1 MGREAMSKLTIGILG
16 AIALSLSF
24 GAAQFALGRDLPEA
38 PLTPASAIN
47 RAAKGDR
54 IANVTGSPA
63 RTQTI
68 SLRPDR
74 FSGTSFLVR
83 VPVAR
88 EDGNPSSPARA
99 KPAAGRKP
107 MVACE
112 PVVSLLTE
120 VARLLQPGR
129 CVT

>member
-1 MGREAMSKLTIGILG
+1 VGREAMSKLTIGILG

-38 PLTPASAIN
+38 PLTPADGIN
-47 RAAKGDR
+47 RAAKADR
-54 IANVTGSPA
+54 IANVMGSPA

-68 SLRPDR
+68 SLRTDR

-88 EDGNPSSPARA
+88 EDGNPSSPART
-99 KPAAGRKP
+99 KPAAGRKQ